1 VNAQNNFEE
10 EKLKKMSRIFII
22 LVFIS
27 TCLQAEPTMRI
38 FVSNERSNSISVI
51 NGSSLEVEATIDIG
65 KRPRGIGLSPDGTEL
80 YVAVSDEDAIAVVD
94 PVTLKIL
101 RKFKSGSDPETFA
114 VHPNGNIYISNEDD
128 AKASVFDPITGN
140 LIAEIPVGLEPEGVA
155 ISPDGKKVIV
165 TSESTNML
173 HVIAVPEHKIIANIL
188 VGARP
193 RSAVFNQAGDLAF
206 ATSEIS
212 GEVKKVDLQTY
223 KILSKAKIADEK
235 AKPKD
240 IILSKDENTLYV
252 AGGRAN
258 AVLVMNVNKME
269 LIKIIPTGKR
279 VWGLAMSRDGERIFT
294 TDGVSGSVTIIDT
307 KSNQRIKTIMV
318 GEFPWG
324 VVIDD

>member
-1 VNAQNNFEE
+1 MN
-10 EKLKKMSRIFII
+10 LSRIIFII
-22 LVFIS
+22 GVLLS
-27 TCLQAEPTMRI
+27 HGLQAAPTNRI
-38 FVSNERSNSISVI
+38 FVTNERGNSISVI
-51 NGSSLEVEATIDIG
+51 NGESLEVEASIDIG
-65 KRPRGIGLSPDGTEL
+65 KRPRGIGLSPDHSEL
-80 YVAVSDEDAIAVVD
+80 YVAVSEENLIAVVD
-94 PVTLKIL
+94 PVSLKVI

-128 AKASVFDPITGN
+128 AKATVFNPSTGEQV
-140 LIAEIPVGLEPEGVA
+140 AEIPVGLEPEGVA

-173 HVIAVPEHKIIANIL
+173 HVIAVPEHTIIANVL

-193 RSAVFNQAGDLAF
+193 RSAVFNRAGDLAY

-212 GEVKKVDLQTY
+212 GEVKKVDMENY

-240 IILSKDENTLYV
+240 ILLSLDEKTVYV

-258 AVLVMNVNKME
+258 QVLVMDAEKME
-269 LIKIIPTGKR
+269 LIKAIPVGKR
-279 VWGLAMSRDGERIFT
+279 VWGLAMTSNGKRIFT
-294 TDGVSGSVTIIDT
+294 TDGVSGTVSVIDT
-307 KSNQRIKTIMV
+307 DSNKRIKTINV
-318 GEFPWG
+318 DKFPWG